1 MFFSSCF
8 EPVSFI
14 ILVWKSYL
22 RYSNQ
27 NAYPSRSHHW
37 LKFSIMKARLAQW
50 RQIFFS
56 PYLSLRS
63 MAVLPGALLSV
74 PRVSVE
80 AAKRALTSGISSPF
94 LCPRRPRRPRPTL
107 LICALSQNHHATQA
121 GTHVFFFRTSFR
133 SGTFYTFYWQFLN
146 ILFRTCYFKLF
157 SAYNFVRFVDITH
170 NSQWPECCFVASH
183 LIKSPGRFG
192 WLATL
197 LDFQRF
203 SREKNTRKYRNMS
216 EIDTLVEMGFPR
228 NRV

>member
-22 RYSNQ
+22 IYSNQ
-27 NAYPSRSHHW
+27 HAWPSRFHHW
-37 LKFSIMKARLAQW
+37 LKFSIMKVRLAQW

-80 AAKRALTSGISSPF
+80 AAKTRE
-94 LCPRRPRRPRPTL
+94 
-107 LICALSQNHHATQA
+107 NHHATQA
-121 GTHVFFFRTSFR
+121 VTLVFFFRTSFR

-183 LIKSPGRFG
+183 LIESPGRFG